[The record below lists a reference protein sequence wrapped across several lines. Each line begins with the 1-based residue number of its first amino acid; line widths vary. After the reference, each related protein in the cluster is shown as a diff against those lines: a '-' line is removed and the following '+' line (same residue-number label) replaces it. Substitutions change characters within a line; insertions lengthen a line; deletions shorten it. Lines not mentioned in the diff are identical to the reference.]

1 MNSNKMAESSREEA
15 FGFLFCPTLCCELL
29 SVDI

>member
-1 MNSNKMAESSREEA
+1 MISNKMAEGSREEA
-15 FGFLFCPTLCCELL
+15 FGLLFCPTLYCELL